1 VSGLLAGGDAR
12 IAQKVGEEAAEV
24 VVAALAEGS
33 ERLVA
38 EVADLWFHTLV
49 LLGARGLSARHV
61 FAELG
66 RRHRPPAGLPIR
78 DSVVTPPAEE

>member
-1 VSGLLAGGDAR
+1 M
-12 IAQKVGEEAAEV
+12 
-24 VVAALAEGS
+24 
-33 ERLVA
+33 A

-66 RRHRPPAGLPIR
+66 RRHQPTAATQSRNDAVAPGLSPE
-78 DSVVTPPAEE
+78 D